1 MYDNKE
7 GNIIKIQHTDTLNF
21 CAFIVFLVWLRV
33 LGLCFLE
40 TKEISVNETI
50 IFIANKIIQRQYT

>member
-50 IFIANKIIQRQYT
+50 IFIAKK